1 MIRAMMLVIGLL
13 LAALVGA
20 STPANAVGCPTG
32 WGSLPKASASTAI
45 SGDLVGVR
53 AGVQPCFDQ
62 LVLDIRGPVPGFRVE
77 YKSVITED
85 PSGRVLNVPGGA
97 RLSVV
102 VFAHGEVRPALPSVS
117 GFPVFRSV
125 VWAGSFEGVTSLG
138 LGVRARLPFRVFTL
152 TNPTRVVV
160 DVARSWNP

>member
-32 WGSLPKASASTAI
+32 WGSLPKSSSQNI
-45 SGDLVGVR
+45 SGNITGIR
-53 AGVQPCFDQ
+53 AGIQPCFDR
-62 LVLDIRGPVPGFRVE
+62 LVFDIQGPRAGYIVE
-77 YKSVITED
+77 YRNVILND
-85 PSGRVLNVPGGA
+85 PQGIPLNVPGGA
-97 RLSVV
+97 KLAVV
-102 VFAHGEVRPALPSVS
+102 VFAHGENRPALPSVS

-125 VWAGSFEGVTSLG
+125 VWAGSFEGLTSIG

-152 TNPTRVVV
+152 ANPNRLVV